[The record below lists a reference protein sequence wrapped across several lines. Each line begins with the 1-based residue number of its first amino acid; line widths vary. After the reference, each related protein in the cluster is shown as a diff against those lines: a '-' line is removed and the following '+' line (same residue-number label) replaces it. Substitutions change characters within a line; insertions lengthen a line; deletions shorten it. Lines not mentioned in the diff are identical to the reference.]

1 MREVAVL
8 GWYGHKNFG
17 DELMLKGL
25 QNLFH
30 GWKVTVMNGAN
41 GTLDFDSINK
51 CDLFVLG
58 GGELIHDNRL
68 FMPSPSRF
76 KFPSLAYRAYTHT
89 GFAKRSWVHK
99 VKIPK
104 IILGCGVNVEEAQQ
118 IASHVVKDLQ
128 QFDYIGLRDK
138 TAVHILTQIPSLR
151 ETIEL
156 FYDLTF
162 ALDIETLETVKH
174 RTELAIVIPTD
185 RFTTSDKGVLVT
197 NISVN
202 SRDWLKEKLQD
213 YKETIFL
220 AFGELDND
228 DYETCKGLSSVAS
241 NTLILRTNNLS
252 MKQIF
257 ALLSE
262 CDIVFP
268 YRLHGLILSFILG
281 KRYDFYTY
289 HRKLQRVHDT
299 IKDSSP
305 KTIRRSQYTSF
316 NKIFFFRA

>member
-1 MREVAVL
+1 MKKVCIL
-8 GWYGHKNFG
+8 GWYGYKNFG

-25 QNLFH
+25 HALFH
-30 GWKVTVMNGAN
+30 DWKVTVMNGAG
-41 GTLDFDSINK
+41 GTLDFDSINE

-58 GGELIHDNRL
+58 GGELIHGHRL
-68 FMPSPSRF
+68 FMASPSRF
-76 KFPSLAYRAYTHT
+76 KFPSLAYRAYARTRF
-89 GFAKRSWVHK
+89 GKRPWVHK
-99 VKIPK
+99 IRIPR
-104 IILGCGVNVEEAQQ
+104 IILGCGVNVEEPQQ
-118 IASHVVKDLQ
+118 IAAHVVKDLQ

-138 TAVHILTQIPSLR
+138 TAVDILNQIPGLR
-151 ETIEL
+151 EKIGL

-162 ALDIETLETVKH
+162 ALDVETSGAVKH
-174 RTELAIVIPTD
+174 RTGLAVVIPTD

-202 SRDWLKEKLQD
+202 SQDWLKEKLQD
-213 YKETIFL
+213 YKETVFL

-228 DYETCKGLSSVAS
+228 DHETCKSLSSVAS
-241 NTLILRTNNLS
+241 NASVLRASNLS

-257 ALLSE
+257 DLLSE

-289 HRKLQRVHDT
+289 HRKLGRVHDT

-305 KTIRRSQYTSF
+305 ETIRRSQYTSF
-316 NKIFFFRA
+316 NKATGG